1 MKGLN
6 GGEDITDVLRM
17 GLGEGATEA
26 PGVEGEAWWE
36 ECGEREEL
44 WQLYQERECGKR
56 QG

>member
-44 WQLYQERECGKR
+44 WQLYQERECEKR